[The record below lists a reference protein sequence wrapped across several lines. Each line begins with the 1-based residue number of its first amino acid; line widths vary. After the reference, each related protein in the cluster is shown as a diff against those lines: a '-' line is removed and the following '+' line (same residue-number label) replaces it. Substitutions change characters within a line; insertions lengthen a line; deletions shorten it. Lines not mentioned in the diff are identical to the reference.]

1 MTDNAQ
7 PPHMVYAY
15 AVLRPTPEAARAVAA
30 VRGVAD
36 EQVGLVETGDLAA
49 AVGPV
54 PAEEFEEDALRA
66 GLERLPR
73 LAALARGHHG
83 VVAALAPLGAVLPL
97 RLATVYRDEDRVRQI
112 LQERRDQFLPLL
124 ERLAGH
130 VEWGVKVYTDPGD
143 PRDPVDQADHSDSAD
158 QADSGARDD
167 AAASEAAG
175 ERALGPGRA
184 YLAARVR
191 RRRGAEDAWQ
201 AAARAAARIA
211 EEAGSLAVGRVAHR
225 PQRGEL
231 AKAAA
236 GGEKAGG
243 QQPGGAYA
251 GDAHAGGAKARGEN
265 IANDA
270 YLVPAA
276 RAEDFRSRVLAAAD
290 GQPGVRVEVTGP
302 WAPYSFSLPPEAAVR
317 PEPA

>member
-143 PRDPVDQADHSDSAD
+143 PGDPGDPVAQADHSDSAD
-158 QADSGARDD
+158 QADSGARDG

-243 QQPGGAYA
+243 EQPGG
-251 GDAHAGGAKARGEN
+251 AHAGGAKARGEN